1 MAFKKVW
8 CALALGFLLPFSCAH
23 TDFFTSIGHMTDL
36 INTEKDLVVSLKDY
50 IKAEESKLE
59 QIKKWAEKLDQLTAT
74 ATKDPEGFLG
84 HPVNAFKLMK
94 RLNTEW
100 GELESLV
107 LKDMSDGFIS
117 NMTIQRQFFP
127 NDEDQTGAAKALLR
141 LQDTYNLDTDT
152 LSRGNLPG
160 VKHKSFLTAEDCFE
174 LGKIAYT
181 EADYY
186 HTELWMEQALKQ
198 LDEGEVSSADK
209 VYILDYLSYA
219 VYQQGD
225 LGKAMALTRRL
236 LELDPEH
243 QRANGNMKYF
253 EYIMAK
259 EKEANKSS
267 TDSEEQQE
275 KETEVKKKDYLPE
288 RRKYE
293 MLCRG
298 EGLKMT
304 PRRQKRLF
312 CRYYDGNRN
321 PRYILGPVKQ
331 EDEWDKPRIVRFLD
345 IISDEEI
352 ETVKELAKPRLSRAT
367 VHDPETGKLTTAHYR
382 VSKSAWLSGYES
394 PVVSRINTRIQDLT
408 GLDVSTAEELQVANY
423 GVGGQ
428 YEPHFDF
435 ARKDEP
441 DAFKELGTGNRIA
454 TWLFYPELTCP
465 SPPVQMSDVSA
476 GGATVFPE
484 VGASVW
490 PRKGTAVF
498 WYNLFPSGEGDY
510 STRHAACPVLV
521 GNKWVS
527 NKWLHERGQ
536 EFRRPC
542 TLSELE

>member
-1 MAFKKVW
+1 R
-8 CALALGFLLPFSCAH
+8 
-23 TDFFTSIGHMTDL
+23 
-36 INTEKDLVVSLKDY
+36 
-50 IKAEESKLE
+50 
-59 QIKKWAEKLDQLTAT
+59 WAEKLDQLTDT

-225 LGKAMALTRRL
+225 LPKAMMLTKRL

-267 TDSEEQQE
+267 TDSEDQME

-382 VSKSAWLSGYES
+382 VSK
-394 PVVSRINTRIQDLT
+394 
-408 GLDVSTAEELQVANY
+408 
-423 GVGGQ
+423 
-428 YEPHFDF
+428 
-435 ARKDEP
+435 
-441 DAFKELGTGNRIA
+441 
-454 TWLFYPELTCP
+454 
-465 SPPVQMSDVSA
+465 
-476 GGATVFPE
+476 
-484 VGASVW
+484 
-490 PRKGTAVF
+490 
-498 WYNLFPSGEGDY
+498 
-510 STRHAACPVLV
+510 
-521 GNKWVS
+521 
-527 NKWLHERGQ
+527 
-536 EFRRPC
+536 
-542 TLSELE
+542 